1 MDTNL
6 LKLQAN
12 MIITFAQNFIFFFKQ
27 ALVSTGTLAVA
38 AVDCGFPVAVGSVGV
53 EIQASTTRV
62 FKLKML
68 VG

>member
-12 MIITFAQNFIFFFKQ
+12 MIITFAQNFIFFKQ